1 MKDKIKKLF
10 DTKTTRGKIMRTGLF
25 LLILVLI
32 FVVTYSILKVTGA
45 WEKVNSIDK
54 IRDIVQSGGVFSF
67 LIFIIFQIL
76 QTTILQIPAI
86 FVTIAGAVIFGRWP
100 AFIMSY
106 IAVMIGSLIMFW
118 VGRKAGRKFL
128 NWMIGKDSSEKWID
142 RMSRGKYLF
151 FLMMLFPMFPDDIL
165 CVVAGLTNMSFSFFF
180 WTNILARGVGI
191 ACTVFFG
198 SGAIIPFHGWGLI
211 VWAIIIVVIAI
222 MFYISVQYKKKID
235 NIIKLLFKRSR
246 SDESKKD
253 FSQVEDKKDLTTTND
268 KNKEKS
274 TIIDQNVNSESID
287 NEQQS
292 ENPNINAVLVEEVLK
307 STNINET
314 STDTN
319 KIEDREVQIEVG
331 STNLEKDQPKKKIE
345 IEVDEAKIQLANTNE
360 SNQNLKGSK
369 SDAKLA
375 SKNGDKA

>member
-10 DTKTTRGKIMRTGLF
+10 DTKTTHGKIMRASLF
-25 LLILVLI
+25 VLILVII
-32 FVVTYSILKVTGA
+32 FVVAYFILKATGA

-54 IRDIVQSGGVFSF
+54 IRDIVQSGGMFSF

-86 FVTIAGAVIFGRWP
+86 FVTVAGAVIFGRWP

-142 RMSRGKYLF
+142 RMSKGKYLF

-180 WTNILARGVGI
+180 WTNVLARGIGI

-211 VWAIIIVVIAI
+211 VWGMIIILIAVL
-222 MFYISVQYKKKID
+222 FYLSVKYKNKID
-235 NIIKLLFKRSR
+235 DIINYLFRHKKRTDTADEKLLLTNGKEKLLIENKSQESR
-246 SDESKKD
+246 HNTPDQANENGDDLKKD
-253 FSQVEDKKDLTTTND
+253 QAKKLDKINNQQVNENVELISNEDFSFRDKKTD
-268 KNKEKS
+268 KNKE
-274 TIIDQNVNSESID
+274 NFSID
-287 NEQQS
+287 KHANDA
-292 ENPNINAVLVEEVLK
+292 NLIK
-307 STNINET
+307 SAKMEGKPT
-314 STDTN
+314 S
-319 KIEDREVQIEVG
+319 
-331 STNLEKDQPKKKIE
+331 E
-345 IEVDEAKIQLANTNE
+345 IEVKDIISSRKEIQNKKNPFSENE
-360 SNQNLKGSK
+360 DKG
-369 SDAKLA
+369 
-375 SKNGDKA
+375 